1 MSPSLEYA
9 SSLWSPMASPTSI
22 NKLQVMQELAQDA
35 PMTRIYNICM
45 TKPTSF
51 PYLKFIITVVAK
63 RIWTYCYFIRK
74 EQIKVKRANKSGKTV
89 MFVTKIHVYTWYCSF
104 LTLIIILQLLGMLDA
119 CHAGFYSR
127 QTPDILPKMPLICCC
142 KIGNDEV
149 WYQVS
154 YFSNMVPFYS
164 VS

>member
-1 MSPSLEYA
+1 
-9 SSLWSPMASPTSI
+9 
-22 NKLQVMQELAQDA
+22 
-35 PMTRIYNICM
+35 M

-74 EQIKVKRANKSGKTV
+74 EQIKVKRANKSRKTV

-104 LTLIIILQLLGMLDA
+104 LTLIIILQILGMLS
-119 CHAGFYSR
+119 AGFYSR

-149 WYQVS
+149 WYQIS

-164 VS
+164 VSLLVYNVYISVPVIPSISVTNIRKLQYPTILWPRH